1 MRNHKVVCGSARV
14 MVVWLLIASLATLCQ
29 AAPGRGAPG
38 RGGSGQAGPV
48 VVRTAPRL
56 PLTIGKSVILQS
68 DADVSR
74 VSVAQPEIADF
85 VLLSPRQIYVTGR
98 APGITNLTLWD
109 KGDKVRA
116 IYDLDV
122 APDISRLKKMLHDV
136 LPEETGIEVMTSQD
150 SIALSGTVRD
160 AASLKKALAL
170 AEVYAP
176 KKVLNL
182 LSVGGV
188 QQVMLEVRVA
198 EMSKSLV
205 NRMGINLNAVGDGN
219 FAYTLIGSLT
229 SVASDMFNVDTVQ
242 NKYQY
247 VTMTANSAEGS
258 SSFDTSPIQLAY
270 REFNQAANKATMSMN
285 TGTAAA
291 RFNTNWGGAGN
302 TAVTAVMD
310 MLKEN
315 GLVKILAEPN
325 LVCLNGQTADFLAG
339 GQIPVP
345 VSSGLG
351 TTTIEWKK
359 FGVQLNFTPTIVGG
373 NRINLKVNPE
383 VSNLDYTRAIT
394 LLGASIPAINTRQ
407 TSTTIELKNGQTFA
421 IAGML
426 NEQSRTTMDKYPV
439 LGDIPVLGTLF
450 KSSQFQKDQTELV
463 ILITAHLVKPLDKKA
478 ISLPTDSAHQPDDLE
493 FFLGI
498 RRDGSPD
505 AGDASQGRPSQAGA
519 ATLDGDFGHAVP
531 LAAARPA
538 AARQGE
544 GE

>member
-1 MRNHKVVCGSARV
+1 MRGRNFTKPGVRALIWLLVCG
-14 MVVWLLIASLATLCQ
+14 MATLSY
-29 AAPGRGAPG
+29 AAPGRMGTVA
-38 RGGSGQAGPV
+38 
-48 VVRTAPRL
+48 VRTAPRL
-56 PLTIGKSVILQS
+56 SLTIGKSVILQS

-116 IYDLDV
+116 VYDLDV

-136 LPEETGIEVMTSQD
+136 MPGESGIEVMSSQD

-160 AASLKKALAL
+160 SANMKKALAL

-219 FAYTLIGSLT
+219 FAYTLIGSLS
-229 SVASDMFNVDTVQ
+229 SVASGMFDTYYPQ
-242 NKYQY
+242 NAYQY
-247 VTMTANSAEGS
+247 ITMTANSGDGN
-258 SSFDTSPIQLAY
+258 SSFDSTPIQLAY
-270 REFNQAANKATMSMN
+270 REFNQPSSKATMSFN
-285 TGTAAA
+285 QGTAVA
-291 RFNTNWGGAGN
+291 RWNTNFGGAGN
-302 TAVTAVMD
+302 TAMTAVVD
-310 MLKEN
+310 MLKQN

-325 LVCLNGQTADFLAG
+325 LVCLNGQSADFLAG

-351 TTTIEWKK
+351 TTSIEWKK
-359 FGVQLNFTPTIVGG
+359 FGVQLNFTPTVVAGD
-373 NRINLKVNPE
+373 RINLKVNPE

-394 LLGASIPAINTRQ
+394 LLGSTVPAINTRQ

-426 NEQSRTTMDKYPV
+426 NEQSRDSMDKYPV
-439 LGDIPVLGTLF
+439 LGDIPVLGALF
-450 KSSQFQKDQTELV
+450 KSSQYQKDQTELV

-478 ISLPTDSAHQPDDLE
+478 ISLPTDSAHEPDDLE

-498 RRDGSPD
+498 SRDAKSD
-505 AGDASQGRPSQAGA
+505 AGA
-519 ATLDGDFGHAVP
+519 AQGQSLSTPAALDGDFGHAVP
-531 LAAARPA
+531 VAAVARPKEM
-538 AARQGE
+538 Q
-544 GE
+544 